1 MATAIKHG
9 KRSKRNYFL
18 KRPIYAS
25 TDKASHV
32 FDSIGRPIYKA
43 HFKKYDGNGNWEHYN
58 MKEVW

>member
-9 KRSKRNYFL
+9 KRSKRSYFL

-32 FDSIGRPIYKA
+32 FDLIGRPIYKT
-43 HFKKYDGNGNWEHYN
+43 HFKKYDGNGNWDHYN

>member
-9 KRSKRNYFL
+9 KRSKRSYFL

-32 FDSIGRPIYKA
+32 FDLIGRPIYKA
-43 HFKKYDGNGNWEHYN
+43 HFKKYDGNGNRGN
-58 MKEVW
+58 

>member
-9 KRSKRNYFL
+9 KRSKRSYFL

-25 TDKASHV
+25 TDKASHA

-43 HFKKYDGNGNWEHYN
+43 HFKKYDGNGNLDH
-58 MKEVW
+58 